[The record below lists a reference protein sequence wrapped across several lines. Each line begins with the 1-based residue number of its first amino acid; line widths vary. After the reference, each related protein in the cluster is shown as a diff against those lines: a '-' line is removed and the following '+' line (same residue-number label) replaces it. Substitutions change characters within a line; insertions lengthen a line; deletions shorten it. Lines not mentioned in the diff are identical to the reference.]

1 MVTKVITEKEPEFL
15 ERDGSVCGA
24 GAHARVKRKIK
35 QSFNQPILGEL
46 DES

>member
-15 ERDGSVCGA
+15 DVMEECA
-24 GAHARVKRKIK
+24 GVDAHARVKQKVP